1 MKTRFVL
8 CFLIVLFSC
17 SVSAQ
22 SDDGWFTGKAAFGYK
37 FCSFDYIYNLEN
49 HFSFGTGFG
58 ASAYNG
64 ADIFFDASLRIRP
77 FGKKRIMPALW
88 FSYGYMTKEKTPVFM
103 PEFCFESGRLAPVR
117 AAFGFGGMFFGSKK
131 YIKAGIA
138 VEF

>member
-49 HFSFGTGFG
+49 HFSFGTGCGVSF
-58 ASAYNG
+58 YDG
-64 ADIFFDASLRIRP
+64 ADCFLGTSLRLRP

-88 FSYGYMTKEKTPVFM
+88 FSSGYMTKEKTPVFM
-103 PEFCFESGRLAPVR
+103 PEFFLESGRLAPLR
-117 AAFGFGGMFFGSKK
+117 FAFGTGGAFFHGQKH
-131 YIKAGIA
+131 IKVCVAL
-138 VEF
+138 EF